1 MAKYSKKLTQ
11 EIVKLIEEDNYTITQ
26 ICRITGISRK
36 LFYLWRESKPEFAE
50 AVEAAEA
57 HRQEKLQLAARQSMR
72 KKLEG
77 YRQIE
82 TKTTYRLNKDGE
94 LEVKEY
100 IVKEKYCVP
109 ETSAIV
115 HTLSEEK
122 EERKEKAKKV
132 SLKDTE
138 KEKQES
144 TQAPWTIIVPD
155 EQVKHD
161 LELLR
166 KFKGNPPPDGY
177 DYETGEITTQPK
189 TG

>member
-1 MAKYSKKLTQ
+1 MAKYSKKLTEQ
-11 EIVKLIEEDNYTITQ
+11 IVSLIEEDNYTITQ
-26 ICRITGISRK
+26 ICRMLGISRK
-36 LFYLWRESKPEFAE
+36 IFYLWKEDKPGFAE
-50 AVEAAEA
+50 ALEEAEA
-57 HRQEKLQLAARQSMR
+57 HRKEKMQLAARQSMR

-77 YRQIE
+77 YRQVE
-82 TKTTYRLNKDGE
+82 TKTTYRLNENGE

-115 HTLSEEK
+115 HTLSDEKQKVKPHKQIQQKEEK
-122 EERKEKAKKV
+122 AEV
-132 SLKDTE
+132 
-138 KEKQES
+138 
-144 TQAPWTIIVPD
+144 PWTIIVPD
-155 EQVKHD
+155 EQVKRD

-177 DYETGEITTQPK
+177 DYETGEIITQQK